1 MLQNFSEI
9 NRWLSTYAVLLDNRF
24 RTQSGA
30 SEQEESIKQ
39 KVRQYWAD
47 ESISNKEKLKG
58 FNLDLS
64 GFDPRNT
71 TNRQL
76 REIGNVPVDMGIID
90 DGTSGWLSGIELD
103 FDAQGNEISLDKK
116 VDMYDYFELQLGF
129 LNKHISEGHGFASDT
144 LTKLKTVM
152 SVTLALEEHANTS
165 RERSLV
171 NIRT

>member
-9 NRWLSTYAVLLDNRF
+9 NRRLSTYAVLPDNRF

-30 SEQEESIKQ
+30 SEQEESVKQ

-76 REIGNVPVDMGIID
+76 REIGNVLVDMGIID
-90 DGTSGWLSGIELD
+90 YGTSGWLSGIDLD

-116 VDMYDYFELQLGF
+116 VDMYDYFERQLGF
-129 LNKHISEGHGFASDT
+129 LNKHISEGHGFARDT

-152 SVTLALEEHANTS
+152 SVTLALEEHANTP